1 MKLAKSRLIT
11 LSLVGL
17 TACSG
22 LVLASTKSYA
32 DNDSATDEV
41 NITVPVACT
50 MTGTIATGQ
59 EHIATLQPGTYSGAS
74 GSAYENGIGKT
85 TLATFC
91 NDYNGFSI
99 YAIGFTGETEGDN
112 TLVGTSASG
121 GATIPTKVYES
132 TDTTSNWSMK
142 VTKVTDTSAAFN
154 PNNMTI
160 TNSFDSWHTVP
171 DDYTKVAEYHASTGS
186 SATDQSLGAKVET
199 TYASYISTT
208 QPADT
213 YTGKVKYV
221 MVHPYNGTA
230 PEIPSVSFDDAY
242 ATAGKQKLNGYYKMQ
257 DMTGDICGAVTLQ
270 DDASETTLID
280 SRDNKTYT
288 VSKLAD
294 GNCWMTQN
302 LDHDIV
308 TTPNYYTNQNTDI
321 GWNSNTNSYDTTSWT
336 ASSATSAVTF
346 DVDYQAGI
354 SSYDPGNYYWDGI
367 SFGDQHVI
375 ENGENPHYRIGNYYN
390 WAAALAVNSAYY
402 YDYDSEAGD
411 WDYSDYNNYGQS
423 GYDVNRS
430 ICPKGWT
437 LPKMGEDNPTPGS
450 FIYLINQYGWND
462 AYNELDGYNPHEAP
476 LHFNLARTAESFI
489 DNKEYIGVDGVY
501 WSSESNGVG
510 DGYGV
515 ANVLYV
521 DTSELYRD
529 SYSTS
534 QGLSVRCVTR

>member
-221 MVHPYNGTA
+221 MVHPYDHAA
-230 PEIPSVSFDDAY
+230 PTDTLVMQNVSTWGSSV
-242 ATAGKQKLNGYYKMQ
+242 TAGQE
-257 DMTGDICGAVTLQ
+257 VTAI
-270 DDASETTLID
+270 DA
-280 SRDNKTYT
+280 RDGKSYT
-288 VSKLAD
+288 VARLAD
-294 GNCWMTQN
+294 DNLWMTQN
-302 LDHDIV
+302 LDFDI
-308 TTPNYYTNQNTDI
+308 TDGGADLDSNNTDVPSS
-321 GWNSNTNSYDTTSWT
+321 WNDAGNLTDTYATSDTTWEWRTDAPESYDIGDTYWNGSLNTSGRE
-336 ASSATSAVTF
+336 SSGYITNDGDSH
-346 DVDYQAGI
+346 
-354 SSYDPGNYYWDGI
+354 YYL
-367 SFGDQHVI
+367 
-375 ENGENPHYRIGNYYN
+375 GNYYN
-390 WAAALAVNSAYY
+390 WTAAVAMA
-402 YDYDSEAGD
+402 DSSSYTSET
-411 WDYSDYNNYGQS
+411 
-423 GYDVNRS
+423 DVDQS
-430 ICPKGWT
+430 ICPAGWM
-437 LPKMGEDNPTPGS
+437 LPKDGSETGSGS
-450 FIYLINQYGWND
+450 FQNLVSQYWDSSSNMMTSPYMWESPLYFPLSGTWGG
-462 AYNELDGYNPHEAP
+462 ELGGVGISGY
-476 LHFNLARTAESFI
+476 F
-489 DNKEYIGVDGVY
+489 
-501 WSSESNGVG
+501 WSSVVY
-510 DGYGV
+510 D
-515 ANVLYV
+515 V
-521 DTSELYRD
+521 DYAAELYFNYDGSVSPGYDDYRAV
-529 SYSTS
+529 
-534 QGLSVRCVTR
+534 GLAVRCVAR